1 MVGVFSDVQ
10 YNAKTVIH
18 NRAFY
23 NTQILD
29 LRFGQNPAESATSE
43 TQIKEA
49 FTIRKYQDTNDRH
62 LRA

>member
-18 NRAFY
+18 TRAFY

-29 LRFGQNPAESATSE
+29 LRFGQNPAESATS
-43 TQIKEA
+43 
-49 FTIRKYQDTNDRH
+49 DSD
-62 LRA
+62 

>member
-10 YNAKTVIH
+10 YNAKTVIYIW
-18 NRAFY
+18 AFY
-23 NTQILD
+23 NTQTLD
-29 LRFGQNPAESATSE
+29 LAKTLLRVQHQ

-49 FTIRKYQDTNDRH
+49 ITIRKCQDTNDRH